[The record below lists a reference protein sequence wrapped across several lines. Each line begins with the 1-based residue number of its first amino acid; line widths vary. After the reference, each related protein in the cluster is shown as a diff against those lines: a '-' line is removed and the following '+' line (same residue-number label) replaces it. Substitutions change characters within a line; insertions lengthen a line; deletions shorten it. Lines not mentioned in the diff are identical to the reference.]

1 MRTTLIIGMLIA
13 HVAALI
19 LAPAAQADGINREI
33 CLAVMALGV
42 DPNNPNDHYTLNML
56 ERYPDMTYNQAMDLV
71 ETAYRSVHF
80 HQNPMCD
87 GVTIPDNY

>member
-1 MRTTLIIGMLIA
+1 MGIKLVLGA
-13 HVAALI
+13 VVAAVI
-19 LAPAAQADGINREI
+19 ATGLAPAAQADGINREI

-56 ERYPDMTYNQAMDLV
+56 ERYPDMTYNQAVDLV
-71 ETAYRSVHF
+71 ETAYRAVHF

-87 GVTIPDNY
+87 GVTIPVYY